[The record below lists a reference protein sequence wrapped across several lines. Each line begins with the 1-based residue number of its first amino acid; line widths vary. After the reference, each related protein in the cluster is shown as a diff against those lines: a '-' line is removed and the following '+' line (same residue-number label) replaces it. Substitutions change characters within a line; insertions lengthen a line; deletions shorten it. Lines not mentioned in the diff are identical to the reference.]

1 MKVVINYKYG
11 IDLHKKNKNKI
22 PEMGGII
29 PVVIASL
36 ILMPF
41 NYILSLV
48 LLLVGS
54 IGVYDDLFKLSPFKK
69 LVLLGLVGGIVG
81 YMLFGFDPFKI
92 VIMAIGVSISSNF
105 TNMLAGFNGLEIG
118 LGIISTF
125 FLGLILLLNGEY
137 TGFKLVMLFI
147 TSYIGFF
154 LLNKFPA
161 KVFPGDVGTL
171 PIGAF
176 LATIAIKYNLILEY
190 IIIMTPYII
199 DALLKYISAGV
210 TKREDHKPTT
220 LREDGKLYVSG
231 GYLSLP
237 RIILKKYPMKEYE
250 IVIFIWGIGVFFGI
264 VALLFGIIIKNKF
277 FNLF

>member
-1 MKVVINYKYG
+1 MINYKYG

-29 PVVIASL
+29 PVIIASL
-36 ILMPF
+36 VLIPF
-41 NYILSLV
+41 NPILSLA
-48 LLLVGS
+48 LLLVGG
-54 IGVYDDLFKLSPFKK
+54 IGVYDDLFKLTPLKK
-69 LVLLGLVGGIVG
+69 LILLGIIGGIIG

-92 VIMAIGVSISSNF
+92 IVMAIGVSISSNF

-147 TSYIGFF
+147 ASYMGFF

-176 LATIAIKYNLILEY
+176 LATVAIKYNLILEY
-190 IIIMTPYII
+190 IIIMMPYII
-199 DALLKYISAGV
+199 DALLKFFSAGV
-210 TKREDHKPTT
+210 TKREDHKPTK
-220 LREDGKLYVSG
+220 LGEDEKLYVPEG
-231 GYLSLP
+231 GYLSLS
-237 RIILKKYPMKEYE
+237 RVILKKYPMREYE
-250 IVIFIWGIGVFFGI
+250 IVMFIWGIGIFFGI
-264 VALLFGIIIKNKF
+264 IALLLG
-277 FNLF
+277 L